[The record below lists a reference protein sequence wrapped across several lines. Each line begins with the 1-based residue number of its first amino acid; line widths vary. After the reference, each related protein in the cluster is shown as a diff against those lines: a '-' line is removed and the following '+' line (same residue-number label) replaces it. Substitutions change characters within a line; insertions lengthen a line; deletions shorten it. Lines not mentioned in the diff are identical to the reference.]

1 MLSCIILSVKNGHK
15 SSSLPSMATGWAI
28 MVKYCLSLQRADIAE
43 AFGITQGSPAQKSY
57 DVSSLPR
64 ANQKQIREG
73 RERGHTQ

>member
-1 MLSCIILSVKNGHK
+1 MGNNGK
-15 SSSLPSMATGWAI
+15 ILPSHYRELT
-28 MVKYCLSLQRADIAE
+28 LQRA